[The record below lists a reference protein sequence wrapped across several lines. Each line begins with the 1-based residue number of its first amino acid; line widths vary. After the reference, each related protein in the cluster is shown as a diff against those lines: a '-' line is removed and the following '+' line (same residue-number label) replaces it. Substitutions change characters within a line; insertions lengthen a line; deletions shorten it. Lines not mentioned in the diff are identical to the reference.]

1 MKKNRVPEA
10 AGAMLV
16 LLLPYFWVLLI
27 PGSLFLLHHQLPMT
41 GLVCG
46 ILLDML
52 GFLVLGL
59 VTLALLARLPPVPRR
74 IVAAALAGFFLW
86 RAWSIGVSSVEVWI
100 ENQSDIHQQMQRASL
115 LSWLA
120 TQTAHYSRYCAVGI
134 PLLLALIAAT
144 RPAII
149 NPLVKA
155 VRLSLAALSFS
166 CLWIVPLLLYYGFAL
181 RDSPRPIAQA
191 STASSHP
198 DARIIWILFDELS
211 ENLVF
216 DHRPAG
222 QQFPNFDALRAQST
236 LLGNV
241 QGFGSYTDR
250 IIPSLLA
257 GHEIRKIRASSN
269 GNYLYFDQQQNKW
282 EAYDPK
288 ASLLYLA
295 QQQGW
300 NPAVAGSEIPY
311 CRIFKDE
318 LNACS
323 WLSATLPVEAWI
335 PPGDPSILSAALAIP
350 RTFLAS
356 LTPGAKG
363 GNARVLDQAIFGYR
377 FMLDRATALIREGG
391 NQDGDYR
398 FLFLHLPVPHPPGIY
413 NRRTHQLVEGGNY
426 LDNLTLADDTMGVL
440 WDEIAKTP
448 WAAQTTVIV
457 SSDHSWRVPIWR
469 PNEDWTPEEESNSQG
484 RFDRRPVF
492 LVHFPGQTTGHDIF
506 APIPELAEHDVIASI
521 LEGKLKNAGDL
532 QTALAAEPETSPA
545 PPAPRAH

>member
-1 MKKNRVPEA
+1 MMKNRVPEA

-52 GFLVLGL
+52 GFLLLGL
-59 VTLALLARLPPVPRR
+59 IALALLSRLPAVPRR
-74 IVAAALAGFFLW
+74 IAAAALAGFFLW
-86 RAWSIGVSSVEVWI
+86 RAWSIGVTSVEVWI

-120 TQTAHYSRYCAVGI
+120 THTAHYSRYCAAGI

-144 RPAII
+144 RPAIT
-149 NPLVKA
+149 NPLIKA

-166 CLWIVPLLLYYGFAL
+166 CIWIVPLLLYYGFAL
-181 RDSPRPIAQA
+181 HDSPGPVAQA
-191 STASSHP
+191 GAASSHP
-198 DARIIWILFDELS
+198 DARIVWILFDELS
-211 ENLVF
+211 ENLVL
-216 DHRPAG
+216 DHPPAG
-222 QQFPNFDALRAQST
+222 QQFPHFDALRAQST

-257 GHEIRKIRASSN
+257 GHEIRKIRASSK
-269 GNYLYFDQQQNKW
+269 GDYLYFDQQQNKW
-282 EAYDPK
+282 AAYDPK
-288 ASLLYLA
+288 ASLLHLA
-295 QQQGW
+295 QQRGW

-335 PPGDPSILSAALAIP
+335 PPGDPSIISAALAIP

-363 GNARVLDQAIFGYR
+363 GNARELDQAILGYR
-377 FMLDRATALIREGG
+377 TMLDRATALIREGG
-391 NQDGDYR
+391 LQDGDYR

-413 NRRTHQLVEGGNY
+413 NRQTHQLVEGGNY
-426 LDNLTLADDTMGVL
+426 LDNLTLADDTMGLL
-440 WDEIAKTP
+440 WDEIARTP

-469 PNEDWTPEEESNSQG
+469 PSGDWTPEEERISQG

-492 LVHFPGQTTGHDIF
+492 LVHFPGQTSGETIS
-506 APIPELAEHDVIASI
+506 AAIAELAEHDVIAA
-521 LEGKLKNAGDL
+521 LLQGKLN
-532 QTALAAEPETSPA
+532 TADELKAALDSVPETSPA
-545 PPAPRAH
+545 APAAGAH